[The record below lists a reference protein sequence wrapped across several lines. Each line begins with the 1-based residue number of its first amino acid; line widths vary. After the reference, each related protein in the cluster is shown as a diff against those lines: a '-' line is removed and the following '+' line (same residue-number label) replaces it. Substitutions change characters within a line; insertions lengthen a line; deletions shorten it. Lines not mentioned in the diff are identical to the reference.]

1 MYVNENNIT
10 TIDIY
15 SKNGDKVV
23 MELLLAFKLE
33 NYKYNYVIYRELDKS
48 KTYVAR
54 YKGDKKLDLDT
65 NLSKEEI
72 VLCNKVLKEV
82 QKNGR

>member
-1 MYVNENNIT
+1 MDENKIT

-15 SKNGDKVV
+15 SKNGKKTV

-33 NYKYNYVIYRELDKS
+33 NYEYNYVIYRELDKS

-54 YKGDKKLDLDT
+54 YKGNQKLDLDT
-65 NLSKEEI
+65 NLSKEELF
-72 VLCNKVLKEV
+72 LCNKLFMEV
-82 QKNGR
+82 QNNGR